1 MRDTKELSKFILR
14 NSTFG
19 AFGPIRLQKLDF
31 EKLNK
36 WIMSQRPEPECTG
49 RCFGCHNSLCINSI
63 FPYEELEKI
72 AEIIEENSNET
83 HNSHRNL

>member
-1 MRDTKELSKFILR
+1 MRDIKELSKFILR

-19 AFGPIRLQKLDF
+19 AFPKLDF

-36 WIMSQRPEPECTG
+36 WVMSQRPEPECTG

-63 FPYEELEKI
+63 FPHEELERI
-72 AEIIEENSNET
+72 ELEEIKDDKNK
-83 HNSHRNL
+83 